1 MFDNQF
7 IAIIFVYLCVLQS
20 ACLTATNSNSTNV
33 VRVAP
38 RQKYQNTNKS
48 SMSSCSGYNINTS
61 AQFPIQSFNYINY
74 QSQPIP
80 NTLSYDSKHQNPS
93 TANSRTNP
101 FLVKGSLNKCSDKKF
116 NTLTKSLA
124 VRKSPQFYSM
134 RKCKR
139 HHSYNGPMLNNP
151 GIGAIS
157 ASQSKLNSSLID
169 YEQPLYENLTDSIQI
184 HEATLPNN
192 DTTADPN
199 LSLIRFNNN
208 STYHDSDTNSSG
220 NNTNS
225 NNNHSNSNKDQL
237 SYISSNKERMS
248 IHRSDSGIS
257 NSSYEYL
264 PQPAPRVNSSGGK
277 SKRNGTTYNS
287 NVPVYMNLPYVSCT
301 ANSLH
306 SNGPFHEIN
315 ASEVSQILI
324 HHVEKILESNI
335 KFQFALFTQRAI

>member
-1 MFDNQF
+1 M
-7 IAIIFVYLCVLQS
+7 
-20 ACLTATNSNSTNV
+20 
-33 VRVAP
+33 RVAP

-48 SMSSCSGYNINTS
+48 SMSSSSGHNLNTS

-74 QSQPIP
+74 QSQSIP
-80 NTLSYDSKHQNPS
+80 NTLAYDNNHQQNS
-93 TANSRTNP
+93 GTSNSRTNP
-101 FLVKGSLNKCSDKKF
+101 FLVKGGLNKCSDKKF

-134 RKCKR
+134 RKYKR
-139 HHSYNGPMLNNP
+139 HHSYNGPILNNS
-151 GIGAIS
+151 GSTAIS
-157 ASQSKLNSSLID
+157 ASQNKLNSSLID

-192 DTTADPN
+192 DATTDPN
-199 LSLIRFNNN
+199 LTLIRFNNN

-225 NNNHSNSNKDQL
+225 NNNNNSTSNKDQL
-237 SYISSNKERMS
+237 SYINSNKERMS

-264 PQPAPRVNSSGGK
+264 PQPAPRVNSSGNK
-277 SKRNGTTYNS
+277 SKRNSGAPSHS
-287 NVPVYMNLPYVSCT
+287 NVPVYMNLPYISCT

-315 ASEVSQILI
+315 VSEVSLSFINHYEKDIKMLI
-324 HHVEKILESNI
+324 
-335 KFQFALFTQRAI
+335 

>member
-1 MFDNQF
+1 
-7 IAIIFVYLCVLQS
+7 
-20 ACLTATNSNSTNV
+20 
-33 VRVAP
+33 
-38 RQKYQNTNKS
+38 
-48 SMSSCSGYNINTS
+48 MSSSSGQNISTS

-74 QSQPIP
+74 QSQTIP
-80 NTLSYDSKHQNPS
+80 NSLAYDSKHQPS
-93 TANSRTNP
+93 SVTSSSRTNP
-101 FLVKGSLNKCSDKKF
+101 FLVKGGLNKCSDKKF

-124 VRKSPQFYSM
+124 ARRSPQFYSM

-139 HHSYNGPMLNNP
+139 HHSYNGPNMNIS
-151 GIGAIS
+151 GSSTKS
-157 ASQSKLNSSLID
+157 ASQNRLNSSLID

-192 DTTADPN
+192 DATTDPN
-199 LSLIRFNNN
+199 LALIRFNNN
-208 STYHDSDTNSSG
+208 SSYHDSDTNSSG

-225 NNNHSNSNKDQL
+225 NNNNSNSNKDQL

-277 SKRNGTTYNS
+277 SKRNGGAVSQS
-287 NVPVYMNLPYVSCT
+287 NVPVYMNLPYISCT
-301 ANSLH
+301 TNSLH

-315 ASEVSQILI
+315 VSEVSL
-324 HHVEKILESNI
+324 
-335 KFQFALFTQRAI
+335 LFLNHFPKTQLFIFSTL

>member
-1 MFDNQF
+1 M
-7 IAIIFVYLCVLQS
+7 QS
-20 ACLTATNSNSTNV
+20 ACLTATNTNCTNV

-38 RQKYQNTNKS
+38 RQKYQTTNKS
-48 SMSSCSGYNINTS
+48 SMSSSSGHNINTS

-74 QSQPIP
+74 QSQPIT
-80 NTLSYDSKHQNPS
+80 NTLTYDNKHLQS
-93 TANSRTNP
+93 AGTTNSRTNP
-101 FLVKGSLNKCSDKKF
+101 FLVKGGLNKCSDKKF

-124 VRKSPQFYSM
+124 ARRSPQFYSM

-139 HHSYNGPMLNNP
+139 HHSYNGPNLNSS
-151 GIGAIS
+151 GSTAIS
-157 ASQSKLNSSLID
+157 ASQNKLNSSLID

-192 DTTADPN
+192 DATTDPN
-199 LSLIRFNNN
+199 LALIRFNNN
-208 STYHDSDTNSSG
+208 SNYHDSDTTSSG

-225 NNNHSNSNKDQL
+225 NINNNNSSSNKDQL

-264 PQPAPRVNSSGGK
+264 PQPAPRVNSSCGK
-277 SKRNGTTYNS
+277 SKRNGGAGSHS
-287 NVPVYMNLPYVSCT
+287 NVPVYMNLPYISCT

-306 SNGPFHEIN
+306 ANGPFHEIN
-315 ASEVSQILI
+315 VSEVSLSLLLTNADD
-324 HHVEKILESNI
+324 H
-335 KFQFALFTQRAI
+335 

>member
-1 MFDNQF
+1 
-7 IAIIFVYLCVLQS
+7 
-20 ACLTATNSNSTNV
+20 
-33 VRVAP
+33 
-38 RQKYQNTNKS
+38 
-48 SMSSCSGYNINTS
+48 MSSSSGHNINTS

-80 NTLSYDSKHQNPS
+80 NTLTYDNKHHQS
-93 TANSRTNP
+93 SGATNSRTNP
-101 FLVKGSLNKCSDKKF
+101 FLVKGGLNLSSDKKF

-124 VRKSPQFYSM
+124 VRRSPQFYSM

-139 HHSYNGPMLNNP
+139 HHSYNGPMLNNS
-151 GIGAIS
+151 GSTAIS
-157 ASQSKLNSSLID
+157 ASQNKLNSSLID

-192 DTTADPN
+192 DATTDPN
-199 LSLIRFNNN
+199 LALIRFNNN
-208 STYHDSDTNSSG
+208 SNSNTYHDSDTNSSG

-225 NNNHSNSNKDQL
+225 NNNNNNNSSSNKDQL

-264 PQPAPRVNSSGGK
+264 PQPAPRVNTSGGK
-277 SKRNGTTYNS
+277 SKNRNGGAASHS
-287 NVPVYMNLPYVSCT
+287 NVPVYMNLPYISCT

-306 SNGPFHEIN
+306 ANGPFHEIN
-315 ASEVSQILI
+315 VSEVSLSFISI
-324 HHVEKILESNI
+324 TFEKILI
-335 KFQFALFTQRAI
+335 C